1 MKPTLDDL
9 RVYALVC
16 ERGSLSA
23 AARELGCTQPAV
35 SQHVRRLEDQAGL
48 PLLERSRRGVTATAA
63 GSVLARAAQEGLGA
77 LEEGFLELRRLR
89 EGRAGSLS
97 IATGGTTVRHFLRE
111 AARSFLGQHPGL
123 TLHFEPVASSA
134 ACFEALRAH
143 RAELAFVTCLDPPRG
158 LEQRAVIEM
167 QSMLIVSTNDP
178 LAKRRRLD
186 FSQLAGI
193 RYISLS
199 ESTSSA
205 RQLQHLLIQQGAMPE
220 VVATVDDFDTAH
232 LLVELG
238 LGHSIVP
245 AVHAHSFVRE
255 KRVVAI
261 PIRGAAFRVGWAAR
275 RFARLSPAARSF
287 LASFET
293 SLRQWSGVA
302 GVKVIESR
310 EKNRGNA

>member
-1 MKPTLDDL
+1 M
-9 RVYALVC
+9 VC
-16 ERGSLSA
+16 EMDRRTACRLI
-23 AARELGCTQPAV
+23 LAV
-35 SQHVRRLEDQAGL
+35 PVSNVVSS
-48 PLLERSRRGVTATAA
+48 PLLA
-63 GSVLARAAQEGLGA
+63 GIP
-77 LEEGFLELRRLR
+77 
-89 EGRAGSLS
+89 GRKAVYQ
-97 IATGGTTVRHFLRE
+97 GGTLV
-111 AARSFLGQHPGL
+111 APQARTEG
-123 TLHFEPVASSA
+123 
-134 ACFEALRAH
+134 
-143 RAELAFVTCLDPPRG
+143 
-158 LEQRAVIEM
+158 
-167 QSMLIVSTNDP
+167 IVSTSDP

-186 FSQLAGI
+186 VSQLAGI

-275 RFARLSPAARSF
+275 RFERSGIR
-287 LASFET
+287 T
-293 SLRQWSGVA
+293 
-302 GVKVIESR
+302 
-310 EKNRGNA
+310 

>member
-9 RVYALVC
+9 RTYALVC
-16 ERGSLSA
+16 ARGSLSA

-35 SQHVRRLEDQAGL
+35 SQHVRRLEDQAGI
-48 PLLERSRRGVTATAA
+48 PLLERSRRGVTPTAA
-63 GSVLARAAQEGLGA
+63 GRVLARAVQEGLGA
-77 LEEGFLELRRLR
+77 LEDGFLALDRLR
-89 EGRAGSLS
+89 EGRIGSLT

-111 AARSFLGQHPGL
+111 AARSFLSRHQGL
-123 TLHFEPVASSA
+123 TLHFEPVASSS
-134 ACFEALRAH
+134 ACFEALRSH

-167 QSMLIVSTNDP
+167 QSMLIVPSHDP
-178 LAKRRRLD
+178 LARKRRLD
-186 FSQLAGI
+186 VRQLAGI

-205 RQLQHLLIQQGAMPE
+205 RQLQHLLAQQSAMPE

-232 LLVELG
+232 LFVELG

-255 KRVVAI
+255 KRVAAI

-275 RFARLSPAARSF
+275 RFSRLSPAARSF
-287 LASFET
+287 LDSFER
-293 SLRQWSGVA
+293 SLRQWRGVP
-302 GVKVIESR
+302 GVKVIQSR
-310 EKNRGNA
+310 DPNRRKA